1 MAFRFWF
8 LSILAS
14 SLFAEIPI
22 FPLKDVHPGLHGI
35 GKTIFTGNRIEDF
48 DVEVLG
54 VLEDLGPKQSIILAR
69 LSGGPLAEAGV
80 MQGMSGSPVY
90 IDGRLVGAV
99 ALAFAYAREPI
110 AGIRP
115 IEEMLRAGE
124 QTRKQI
130 EVQPSALV
138 HSPLFRAAMTT
149 APPGAYSDAAPSD
162 RMTPIETPISFSG
175 FSAATLTHFAPQLR
189 SLGLEPRQ
197 GLSSGGHLP
206 PGMGPPGQ
214 LRPGDM
220 ITVQLLSGDMSVGA
234 DGTVTAVDGKRV
246 FAFGHQFLA
255 VGGTELPFARAEVIT
270 VLPSVQSSFKISS
283 AREWMGAITQD
294 RNTAIY
300 GELGRHAATIPL
312 AIDIAGQRG
321 TLSRYRMQMV
331 SDQILSPFLL
341 QMAIYSAIETTE
353 RTLGAGTFVVS
364 GKAQFNG
371 PVAPL
376 RFDNTYSGD
385 FSVPQQASLG
395 VASSLAYIMSA
406 GFDALRL
413 KDIDVSITAVEQ
425 KRSLEIDQISASE
438 KYVRPGQ
445 TIDIAVTLS
454 GPNGM
459 EIVKKAKFHAP
470 VGIPVG
476 ALQLTASDAMTTN
489 LLDYGGAIGVTP
501 KSPSQ
506 AVSLIN
512 DLRPNTKA
520 YVRVW
525 TTEPAYQVQGADI
538 PDPPPSLGLIL
549 ARTQTAPGTVA
560 VARGSKL
567 ADIEI
572 DVGPYVVTGSKSIQV
587 EVRE

>member
-1 MAFRFWF
+1 MRV
-8 LSILAS
+8 
-14 SLFAEIPI
+14 
-22 FPLKDVHPGLHGI
+22 FPLKEVQPGQRGI
-35 GKTIFTGNRIEDF
+35 GKTIFSGNRVEDF
-48 DVEVLG
+48 NVEVLG
-54 VLEDLGPKQSIILAR
+54 VLEDLGPKQSVILAR
-69 LSGGPLAEAGV
+69 LSGKQLDEAGV

-99 ALAFAYAREPI
+99 ALAFSFAKEPI

-115 IEEMLRAGE
+115 IEEMLRAGG
-124 QTRKQI
+124 QTEKQL
-130 EVQPSALV
+130 EARPAA
-138 HSPLFRAAMTT
+138 LFRQTLLPP
-149 APPGAYSDAAPSD
+149 APEQEATRPD
-162 RMTPIETPISFSG
+162 RMTPIATPVSFSG
-175 FSAATLTHFAPQLR
+175 FSDRTLDYFAPQLR
-189 SLGLEPRQ
+189 RLGLEPRQ

-206 PGMGPPGQ
+206 PAMGSPAT

-220 ITVQLLSGDMSVGA
+220 ITVQLLSGDLSVGA
-234 DGTVTAVDGKRV
+234 DGTVTAVDGNRV
-246 FAFGHQFLA
+246 YAFGHQFLS
-255 VGGTELPFARAEVIT
+255 VGRTELPFARADVIT
-270 VLPSVQSSFKISS
+270 VLPNLQSSFKISS

-445 TIDIAVTLS
+445 TIDIAVTLYC
-454 GPNGM
+454 PNGM
-459 EIVKKAKFHAP
+459 EIAKKAKFHAP